1 MGSIKI
7 IRTLLIGLALFVTAC
22 GSPSGGPSGN
32 DVSTGGL
39 DVSASPVQTAAGFIT
54 SNLSVTPDSANPGDR
69 VMVGVTVANSGTQT
83 GTYTVTVKDH
93 DGTVLGTKDVTL
105 DGGAKQDV
113 TLHIS
118 INTAGT
124 HMVMVDNL
132 WHNLVISK
140 AAAAPAGATVPP
152 QTTQAAP
159 PAAAGGFV
167 ITGLGVD
174 PDMPDVG
181 ENIIISF
188 NLANNSGKTDT
199 YHAEVKIDGTV
210 VATKDI
216 TLAAGASQLVNIS
229 TKAPTKEGKFTVTV
243 GDKSTPITVMM
254 M

>member
-1 MGSIKI
+1 MRSMKVIWI
-7 IRTLLIGLALFVTAC
+7 LLIAASFFVTAC
-22 GSPSGGPSGN
+22 GSPSSGATGATGPAGGG
-32 DVSTGGL
+32 DVATSPAQST
-39 DVSASPVQTAAGFIT
+39 SAFVT
-54 SNLSVTPDSANPGDR
+54 SELTVTPDSANPGDR
-69 VMVGVTVANSGTQT
+69 VMVGVTVANAGTQP

-140 AAAAPAGATVPP
+140 AAAAPAGATVPA
-152 QTTQAAP
+152 QTTQAPP

-188 NLANNSGKTDT
+188 NLANNSGKADT
-199 YHAEVKIDGTV
+199 YHAEVKIDGTT